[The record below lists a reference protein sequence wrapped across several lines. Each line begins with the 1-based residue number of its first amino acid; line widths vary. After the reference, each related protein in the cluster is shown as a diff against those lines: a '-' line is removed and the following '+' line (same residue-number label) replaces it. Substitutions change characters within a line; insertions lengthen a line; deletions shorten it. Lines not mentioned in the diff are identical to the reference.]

1 MTLDRIAL
9 RRDLLATLMPG
20 FAGYGMPD
28 WVPEAFTNGMRSV
41 CIYGE
46 NVRDAEQLHALG
58 AQLRAV
64 YPQALIAIDEEGGE
78 VTRLHYLEGSPYPG
92 AAVLGRIDDTDY
104 TELIGERVGHDI
116 LGAGFNLALGPIA
129 DVNSNPKNPVIGT
142 RSFAAEPELAGRHV
156 AAWVRGLQRTGAIA
170 CAKHFPGHGDTAQD
184 SHLAL
189 PSVDAP
195 IEVLEQ
201 RELPPFRSAVLAEVS
216 AVMTSHILLPQIDS
230 VPATFSRKVLQ
241 GLLRDELEFEGIII
255 SDALDMAGASGET
268 GIPEAAV
275 RALIAGCDLLC
286 LGTGSDPAQLRAIEE
301 AVVAAVEHGRLT
313 LDRLSE
319 AAERVRAV
327 TAQPLPSRESAAN
340 AAGDPTLSEL
350 DRISKSFAGVEQS
363 TAWLREHPAA
373 LVLRVDSE
381 ANMAVGEAP
390 WGPFAAEA
398 TPITGT
404 RWQASA
410 FAKRE
415 RLDVGG
421 LPHEARR
428 SDGVIVIG
436 RDLHRLPHGRAAI
449 ESLRSAGVP
458 TLSIEMGWP
467 DVTEH
472 NGYADLSCYGS
483 SRLVGAALLRLIEG
497 ESE

>member
-20 FAGYGMPD
+20 FAGHGMPD
-28 WVPEAFTNGMRSV
+28 WVPEAFANGMQSV

-46 NVRDAEQLHALG
+46 NVRDAEQLRALG
-58 AQLRAV
+58 AQLRAS

-92 AAVLGRIDDTDY
+92 AAVLGRIDNTNY
-104 TELIGERVGHDI
+104 TELIGERVGQDI

-129 DVNSNPKNPVIGT
+129 DVNSNPLNPVIGT
-142 RSFAAEPELAGRHV
+142 RSFSAEPEIAGRHV
-156 AAWVRGLQRTGAIA
+156 AAWIRGLQRTGALA
-170 CAKHFPGHGDTAQD
+170 CVKHFPGHGDTAQD

-195 IEVLEQ
+195 LGTLEA
-201 RELPPFRSAVLAEVS
+201 RELPPFNSAVLASVA
-216 AVMTSHILLPQIDS
+216 AVMTSHILLPQIDT
-230 VPATFSRKVLQ
+230 VPATFSRKILQ
-241 GLLRDELEFEGIII
+241 GMLRDELEFEGIII

-286 LGTGSDPAQLRAIEE
+286 LGTGSDPAQLQAIED
-301 AVVAAVEHGRLT
+301 AVVSAVESGRLT
-313 LDRLSE
+313 LDRLTE
-319 AAERVRAV
+319 AAERVRAA
-327 TAQPLPSRESAAN
+327 TAQPQPTGGERSS
-340 AAGDPTLSEL
+340 GDPTPDEL
-350 DRISKSFAGVEQS
+350 DQITQSFAGLQAS
-363 TAWLREHPAA
+363 AAWLRAHPAA

-381 ANMAVGEAP
+381 ANMAVGAAP
-390 WGPFAAEA
+390 WGPFAAET
-398 TPITGT
+398 TPIAGT

-415 RLDVGG
+415 RLSVGE
-421 LPHEARR
+421 LPHESRR
-428 SDGVIVIG
+428 DDGVIVIA
-436 RDLHRLPHGRAAI
+436 RDLNRLQHVRAALD
-449 ESLRSAGVP
+449 SLRAAGVP
-458 TLSIEMGWP
+458 TLTIEMGWP
-467 DVTEH
+467 DTSTDH
-472 NGYADLSCYGS
+472 IDLGCYGS

>member
-1 MTLDRIAL
+1 MTLDRTAL

-20 FAGYGMPD
+20 FAGYRMPA
-28 WVPEAFTNGMRSV
+28 WLPEAFQQGLQSV

-46 NVRDAEQLHALG
+46 NVRDADQLRALG
-58 AQLRAV
+58 AELRAS

-92 AAVLGRIDDTDY
+92 AAVLGRIDNTEY
-104 TELIGERVGHDI
+104 TEQIGERVGRDI
-116 LGAGFNLALGPIA
+116 LDAGFNLALGPIA
-129 DVNSNPKNPVIGT
+129 DVNSNPLNPVIGT
-142 RSFAAEPELAGRHV
+142 RSFAAEPEIAGRHV
-156 AAWVRGLQRTGAIA
+156 AAWTRGLQRTGALA
-170 CAKHFPGHGDTAQD
+170 CVKHFPGHGDTAQD

-195 IEVLEQ
+195 LRTLEA
-201 RELPPFRSAVLAEVS
+201 RELPPFRSAVLADVAS
-216 AVMTSHILLPQIDS
+216 VMTSHILLPQIDT
-230 VPATFSRKVLQ
+230 VPATFSRKILQ
-241 GLLRDELEFEGIII
+241 GMLRDELEFDGIII

-286 LGTGSDPAQLRAIEE
+286 LGTGSDPAQLRAIED
-301 AVVAAVEHGRLT
+301 AVAAAVESERLT
-313 LDRLSE
+313 LDRLAE
-319 AAERVRAV
+319 AAERVRAA
-327 TAQPLPSRESAAN
+327 TAQPLPSGGAQAV
-340 AAGDPTLSEL
+340 GDPTLHEL
-350 DRISKSFAGVEQS
+350 DQITQSFAGLAAS
-363 TAWLREHPAA
+363 AAWLREHPAA
-373 LVLRVDSE
+373 LVLRIDSE

-398 TPITGT
+398 TPIAGT

-415 RLDVGG
+415 RLRAGE
-421 LPHEARR
+421 LPHESRGE
-428 SDGVIVIG
+428 DGVIVIG
-436 RDLHRLPHGRAAI
+436 RDLHRLPHARATI
-449 ESLRSAGVP
+449 DTLRTAAVP
-458 TLSIEMGWP
+458 TLTIEMGWP
-467 DVTEH
+467 DGKSE
-472 NGYADLSCYGS
+472 YADLACYGS